1 MLRNIVLADNA
12 RAYRVINIMVDV
24 GNAVG
29 KVDNAAFR
37 RTRLA
42 PAGMADLRVFK
53 CQLRTLV
60 RKNGKPR
67 ADSPRTRETLRV
79 SLFPSN
85 PERMAAQSRLERIRQ
100 RPFRARAPEPPE
112 RL

>member
-12 RAYRVINIMVDV
+12 RAYRVINIVVNV

-42 PAGMADLRVFK
+42 PAGMAALGYAADTK
-53 CQLRTLV
+53 ADKERT
-60 RKNGKPR
+60 GKVVYV
-67 ADSPRTRETLRV
+67 D
-79 SLFPSN
+79 
-85 PERMAAQSRLERIRQ
+85 
-100 RPFRARAPEPPE
+100 
-112 RL
+112 